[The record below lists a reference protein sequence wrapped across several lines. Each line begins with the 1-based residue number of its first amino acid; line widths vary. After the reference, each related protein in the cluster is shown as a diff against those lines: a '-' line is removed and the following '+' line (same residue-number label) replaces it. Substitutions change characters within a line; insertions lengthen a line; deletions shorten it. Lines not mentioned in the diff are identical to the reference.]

1 MAKALGDT
9 MQQLVFQFEGKK
21 HIVTELFI
29 ANDSMLPDDVL
40 YKGRLCLRGD
50 VSGGCPAFSVT
61 RSLMVP
67 HSVTRSLIL
76 SPGPSFWLP
85 LHRTISYL
93 KLVSVF
99 GSLILTRCSIPAA
112 PNSCAHFKTQH
123 CFSVPYRTWRC
134 KGVDI
139 LNISQRPSQCL
150 RSTFSTSMQRLSLT
164 ARTVTGP

>member
-1 MAKALGDT
+1 MTGSTLTKEERLLQYVAKALGDT

-76 SPGPSFWLP
+76 
-85 LHRTISYL
+85 
-93 KLVSVF
+93 V
-99 GSLILTRCSIPAA
+99 A
-112 PNSCAHFKTQH
+112 PPQD
-123 CFSVPYRTWRC
+123 
-134 KGVDI
+134 DI
-139 LNISQRPSQCL
+139 LSKTCVRLRQSNPDSMLHTSSSQLLCPFQNTTLFLCSL
-150 RSTFSTSMQRLSLT
+150 PHVAMQR
-164 ARTVTGP
+164 R